1 MKLEIGLTC
10 CVCMFVSIAAYKT
23 CSMLLLLQVMHK
35 VQQRQHV
42 LLHQVVQDISQ
53 QLSGFEFNLE

>member
-1 MKLEIGLTC
+1 
-10 CVCMFVSIAAYKT
+10 MFVSIAAYKT